1 LRKYGNAPV
10 RRRSF
15 LDISTYWRIILLYE
29 RIFPEISLKRHLISL
44 AGILTLALLSACQST
59 PVQTDGGVPQAASKV
74 AELHTQLGIN
84 YLRQGKLEQA
94 NNRLER
100 ALSADPNFSTAHN
113 AMGLLQEQ
121 LKKPDE
127 AEQHYRRAVSLNPG
141 DSASQI
147 NYGSFLCRQQ
157 RYEEGEARFIQ
168 VTENPLYDTPEI
180 AYTNAGLCM
189 KRAGDY
195 EKAERYLRTA
205 LQINPKIP
213 QALFAMCELSYDKAR
228 YLTARAYLQRYQEL
242 APHTPRSLWLG
253 VRVESELGDKN
264 AASSYAL
271 LLKSN
276 YPDSRETQLLLES
289 GEL

>member
-1 LRKYGNAPV
+1 M
-10 RRRSF
+10 
-15 LDISTYWRIILLYE
+15 LYE
-29 RIFPEISLKRHLISL
+29 RKFPEISLKRHLISL

-59 PVQTDGGVPQAASKV
+59 PVQTDGGEPQAASKV
-74 AELHTQLGIN
+74 AELHTQLGIS

-94 NNRLER
+94 NNRLQR
-100 ALSADPNFSTAHN
+100 ALNADPNFSTAHN

-121 LKKPDE
+121 LKNPDK

-141 DSASQI
+141 DSASQN

-157 RYEEGEARFIQ
+157 RYEEGEARFIK
-168 VTENPLYDTPEI
+168 VTENPLYDSPEI
-180 AYTNAGLCM
+180 AYTNAGVCM
-189 KRAGDY
+189 KRAGDS
-195 EKAERYLRTA
+195 EKAEHYLRTA

-242 APHTPRSLWLG
+242 APHTPQSLWLG
-253 VRVESELGDKN
+253 VRVERELGDKN
-264 AASSYAL
+264 TASSYAL